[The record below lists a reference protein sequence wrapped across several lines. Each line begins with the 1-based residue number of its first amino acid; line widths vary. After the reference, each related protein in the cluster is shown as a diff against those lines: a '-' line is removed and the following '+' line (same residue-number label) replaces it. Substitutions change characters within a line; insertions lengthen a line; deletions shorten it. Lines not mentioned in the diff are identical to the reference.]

1 MAARRRNPAR
11 GAPTRP
17 DRGRGD
23 PHQGG
28 GASPLIASARV
39 NGFAGGTPGVYFLSE
54 DGFESVIRSSPG
66 VYTLTL
72 EDPPD
77 DPKQTVVTATS
88 MGAAAGVINVSVLSN
103 GKIQLTHYDLSGAR
117 KDAQLSIAV
126 FAASLKE

>member
-1 MAARRRNPAR
+1 MYRNIIIICLLFFIVGCGVDDAT
-11 GAPTRP
+11 GA
-17 DRGRGD
+17 DG
-23 PHQGG
+23 
-28 GASPLIASARV
+28 SIASARV
-39 NGFAGGTPGVYFLSE
+39 NGFLGGTPGVYFLSE

-88 MGAAAGVINVSVLSN
+88 MSAAFGVINVSVLSN
-103 GKIQLTHYDLSGAR
+103 GKIQLTHYDLISGTR